1 MSGSLHGGSVM
12 ATYPFDDGRSYATSG
27 LTADDALFRHLAQ
40 TYTENHPIMR
50 MDNPGCPDDPDKS
63 LGDGITV

>member
-12 ATYPFDDGRSYATSG
+12 ATYPFEDGSSYATSG

-40 TYTENHPIMR
+40 TYTENHPIMK

-63 LGDGITV
+63 LRDGMTV